1 MNITKTYYRSPFG
14 VLEFVFLGKKLTE
27 LNIDKFEDVDCSAQ
41 KLKPFQANAMKQLKE
56 YFEGKRQVFDM
67 PILFNKGTEFEQS
80 IWSALLEIPFGKRCS
95 YSDVACKIGK
105 DAKSSRAVGRAVGQN
120 PIAIIVPCHRVLGK
134 KGNLTGFAWGLD
146 RKSFLLHHE
155 QGYTSGVQGELF

>member
-1 MNITKTYYRSPFG
+1 MTKTYYESPFG
-14 VLEFVFLGKKLTE
+14 MLEFVFLGEKLTE
-27 LNIDKFEDVDCSAQ
+27 MNIDNIENIDCSAQ
-41 KLKPFQANAMKQLKE
+41 KLKPFQANVMQQLQE
-56 YFEGKRQVFDM
+56 YFEGKRQVFD
-67 PILFNKGTEFEQS
+67 ISIQFTKGTEFEQS
-80 IWSALLEIPFGKRCS
+80 IWNTLLEIPFGERCS

-134 KGNLTGFAWGLD
+134 KGNLTGFAWGVD

-155 QGYTSGVQGELF
+155 QGYTSGVQGQLF